1 MDKVKT
7 WGQAMD
13 FTFRNKPE
21 WKHGNGS
28 KTARIN
34 CNHFTR
40 LQGLSFPVDRIRPA
54 IMLQVANELSEEEK
68 SDATIN
74 RVISAVSTALRFC
87 AELELCDMPP
97 PFKRRK
103 ELPGRKS
110 YFTKEQVDRMALI
123 STEVFGRE
131 DLRDIVLFAAYTGM
145 RQGEILRIRA
155 KDIDWHHNRIKVG
168 GAEGQ
173 WTKSGD
179 LRSLHIHDRILPI
192 VQERC
197 SQSTRK
203 DVRLFGDEWRDR
215 FQLLNNFKKLVRLV
229 PLDAELYVFHTL
241 RHSYA
246 TWLGEAGVAV
256 HEIMELCGHKRV
268 ETTLRYTKPTDPA
281 LEREMGLI

>member
-1 MDKVKT
+1 MDKVTT

-28 KTARIN
+28 KTSRYN

-40 LQGLSFPVDRIRPA
+40 LQGLSFPIKSIRPA
-54 IMLQVANELSEEEK
+54 VMLQVGNELEAEGK
-68 SDATIN
+68 SNATIN
-74 RVISAVSTALRFC
+74 RVISAVSTAVRFC
-87 AELELCDMPP
+87 AELELCEMPP

-103 ELPGRKS
+103 ETAGRKF
-110 YFTKEQVDRMALI
+110 YFTKEQVDRLAMI
-123 STEVFGRE
+123 SAEVFNRS
-131 DLRDIVLFAAYTGM
+131 DLHDIILFAAYTGM

-155 KDIDWHHNRIKVG
+155 KDIDWHHNRIMVG
-168 GAEGQ
+168 GVPGQ
-173 WTKSGD
+173 WTKAGD
-179 LRSLHIHDRILPI
+179 LRSIPIHDRIVSI
-192 VQERC
+192 VQQRC

-203 DVRLFGDEWRDR
+203 DVRLFGDEWRDKD
-215 FQLLNNFKKLVRLV
+215 QLLDAFKKVVRQI
-229 PLDAELYVFHTL
+229 PLDDRSYVFHTL

-256 HEIMELCGHKRV
+256 HEIMALCGHKRV

-281 LEREMGLI
+281 LERAVGAI

>member
-13 FTFRNKPE
+13 FTFSNKPE

-54 IMLQVANELSEEEK
+54 LMMTVANELSAEDK

-103 ELPGRKS
+103 ELPGRKA
-110 YFTKEQVDRMALI
+110 YFTKEQVDRMALL

-155 KDIDWHHNRIKVG
+155 KDIDWHQRRIKVG

-179 LRSLHIHDRILPI
+179 LRSLPIHDRILPML
-192 VQERC
+192 QERC

-215 FQLLNNFKKLVRLV
+215 FQLLNSFKKLVRLV
-229 PLDAELYVFHTL
+229 PLDDELYVFHTL

-281 LEREMGLI
+281 LERAMGLI